1 MYRDRVDELI
11 EMPLIR
17 DALDLNSLPAPSTLC
32 KVFDCLKMAIWRV
45 LLNVSLAD
53 LPLEGITGIGASGFE
68 RAHASAHYT
77 KRTNLTIQQLKTT
90 LLVDTATNAV
100 LDIHVTTTRKHD
112 TQIAPQV
119 VKRNAKTITVLAGD
133 KGYDDQNLRRLAR
146 DHDIRPLIKQREFTS
161 LHKAWNARLDSDLY
175 YRRNMNETVNAAI
188 KQKFGAFV
196 RSRAWWKQFRELVIK
211 CVVQ

>member
-100 LDIHVTTTRKHD
+100 LDIHVMTTRKHD

-119 VKRNAKTITVLAGD
+119 VKRNAEAITVLAD
-133 KGYDDQNLRRLAR
+133 DEGYDDQNLRRLAR